1 MVFTPV
7 LFPRCATTTDGFLRA
22 SRALLIMIERSH
34 LVFEKEYVNPTE
46 EDFFKDLLNSIDGL
60 QNGISEDDEQ
70 PNGDIDSVDDDISLG
85 HLHLS
90 DSQFYYTLDY
100 SD

>member
-1 MVFTPV
+1 
-7 LFPRCATTTDGFLRA
+7 
-22 SRALLIMIERSH
+22 MIERSH

-60 QNGISEDDEQ
+60 QNGICEDDEL
-70 PNGDIDSVDDDISLG
+70 PNSDINAADDDISFT
-85 HLHLS
+85 HLRLS

-100 SD
+100 SE